1 MVGGGGGG
9 DNKVVATLRA
19 DGSVYPASGTSIGQ
33 LVNLMNYKIV
43 SLTSVIR
50 GAPFLNHFYAS
61 ICCNF

>member
-43 SLTSVIR
+43 SFTSDINAPYSTSGSLTT
-50 GAPFLNHFYAS
+50 
-61 ICCNF
+61 